1 MKEEGEHDDDFARVP
16 VSMGLVFS
24 GSGPVVQTI
33 IHCIKYDFYCHLCIY
48 IIIKSMIILPN
59 ILNGVC
65 PA

>member
-16 VSMGLVFS
+16 VSMALVFS
-24 GSGPVVQTI
+24 ASGPVVQTVI
-33 IHCIKYDFYCHLCIY
+33 YCTKYDFYCYLCIY

-59 ILNGVC
+59 ISNGVC